1 MTDEMRKEVMAKIM
15 EAIAEGKI
23 KAVSIAF
30 EGGEEEE
37 GEEPEDKE
45 DYHKMAD
52 GSKMEGKEHEEE
64 SGEMSKEEMK
74 EALRSV
80 ENLKK
85 YSKLMK

>member
-1 MTDEMRKEVMAKIM
+1 MTDEMKKEMMAKIM
-15 EAIAEGKI
+15 DAIAEGKI

-30 EGGEEEE
+30 EGDEMDKEEAREEEE
-37 GEEPEDKE
+37 SDEEDKAE
-45 DYHKMAD
+45 
-52 GSKMEGKEHEEE
+52 
-64 SGEMSKEEMK
+64 EMSKEEMK

>member
-1 MTDEMRKEVMAKIM
+1 MTDEMKKEMMAKIM
-15 EAIAEGKI
+15 DAIAEGKI

-30 EGGEEEE
+30 EGDEMDKEEAREEEE
-37 GEEPEDKE
+37 SDEEAE
-45 DYHKMAD
+45 
-52 GSKMEGKEHEEE
+52 
-64 SGEMSKEEMK
+64 EMSKEEMK

>member
-1 MTDEMRKEVMAKIM
+1 MKEEMMAKIM

-30 EGGEEEE
+30 EGDEMDKEEAHEAKEEE
-37 GEEPEDKE
+37 GEE
-45 DYHKMAD
+45 
-52 GSKMEGKEHEEE
+52 EE
-64 SGEMSKEEMK
+64 SDEMSKEEMK

>member
-1 MTDEMRKEVMAKIM
+1 MMNQMTDEMKKEMMAKIM
-15 EAIAEGKI
+15 DAIAEGKI

-30 EGGEEEE
+30 EGDEMDKEEAREEEE
-37 GEEPEDKE
+37 SDEEAE
-45 DYHKMAD
+45 
-52 GSKMEGKEHEEE
+52 
-64 SGEMSKEEMK
+64 EMSKEEMK